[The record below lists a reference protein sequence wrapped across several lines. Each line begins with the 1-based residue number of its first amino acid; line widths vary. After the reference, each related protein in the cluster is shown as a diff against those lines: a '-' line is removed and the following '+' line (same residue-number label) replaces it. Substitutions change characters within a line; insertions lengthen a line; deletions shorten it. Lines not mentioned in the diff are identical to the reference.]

1 MAEGLTGRSFAA
13 VLFDLDGTLIDSTP
27 AIVRAWTTWATE
39 FEVPAERFGNSH
51 GLPSADLVRRLLPED
66 RHEQGIA
73 RINELELADVAD
85 IVVLP
90 GAARAMAE
98 LAGARTAIATSAAR
112 DLAKARI
119 AAADLVPP
127 TVIITVDDVRRGK
140 PAPDPFLEAARRL
153 DVDPAD
159 CLVVEDATN
168 GLQAARSA
176 GCATL
181 GLLTTTPADQLDADL
196 IVPDLAAVEFAHDG
210 DRVAVAP
217 R

>member
-1 MAEGLTGRSFAA
+1 MMEILLWHVHG
-13 VLFDLDGTLIDSTP
+13 
-27 AIVRAWTTWATE
+27 AWTTAFVQGAHRYLIPT
-39 FEVPAERFGNSH
+39 
-51 GLPSADLVRRLLPED
+51 LPERGPWGGGRPAAWEWPATAVESAPEELAD
-66 RHEQGIA
+66 ADVDVVVLQRPE
-73 RINELELADVAD
+73 ELELADVAD